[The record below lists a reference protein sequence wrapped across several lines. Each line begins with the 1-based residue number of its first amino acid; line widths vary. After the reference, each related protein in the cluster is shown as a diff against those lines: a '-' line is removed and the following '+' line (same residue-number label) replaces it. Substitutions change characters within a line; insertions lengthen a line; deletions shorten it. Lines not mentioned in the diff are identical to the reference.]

1 MNNEEAEIKFSTKEA
16 RRFNK
21 WKNDRLKNLS
31 QVDFGKIYGEL
42 YGISIEN
49 NLKGTDYTFS
59 AHTKLHVEM
68 LEKLTDED

>member
-1 MNNEEAEIKFSTKEA
+1 MNILEEVEIEFSRAEA

-21 WKNDRLKNLS
+21 WENDRLKNLL

-49 NLKGTDYTFS
+49 KE
-59 AHTKLHVEM
+59 TK
-68 LEKLTDED
+68 EKTKCL

>member
-1 MNNEEAEIKFSTKEA
+1 MNIPKEAEIKFSTKET

-21 WKNDRLKNLS
+21 WENDRLKNLS

-49 NLKGTDYTFS
+49 KE
-59 AHTKLHVEM
+59 TK
-68 LEKLTDED
+68 EKTK

>member
-1 MNNEEAEIKFSTKEA
+1 MNIPKEAEIKFSTKEA

-21 WKNDRLKNLS
+21 WENDRLKNLS

-49 NLKGTDYTFS
+49 KE
-59 AHTKLHVEM
+59 TK
-68 LEKLTDED
+68 EKQNEHY

>member
-1 MNNEEAEIKFSTKEA
+1 MNIPKEAEIKFSTKEA

-21 WKNDRLKNLS
+21 WENDRLKNLS

-49 NLKGTDYTFS
+49 KE
-59 AHTKLHVEM
+59 TK
-68 LEKLTDED
+68 EKTK